1 MVTDATAQVQAA
13 ASEPGEPRRRASTFV
28 EREVD
33 LVDRIGNR
41 IVGAGL
47 LALAVAWTAGTFGV
61 PFLLELSVVA
71 SVVLGLRMMRG
82 AFGASGLYGGVMVVA
97 SLAAAILFLF
107 VAPTVGFA
115 LRVGYSAWLLGGAL
129 GKFLDL
135 W

>member
-1 MVTDATAQVQAA
+1 MVTDATARVQTAA
-13 ASEPGEPRRRASTFV
+13 QEPERESRRASPL

-47 LALAVAWTAGTFGV
+47 LALAVAWTAGVFGV

-71 SVVLGLRMMRG
+71 SVVLGVRMARG
-82 AFGASGLYGGVMVVA
+82 GFGASGLYGGVMVVA

-107 VAPTVGFA
+107 LPMVGFG
-115 LRVGYSAWLLGGAL
+115 LRIGYSAWLLGGAL